1 MSKTSWQAK
10 ARYNSRAYEQ
20 ITIRVRMGT
29 RERVKLLARSMGMS
43 TNAYINHLIWQ
54 DEAYYLEVEE
64 DRRERECE
72 K

>member
-29 RERVKLLARSMGMS
+29 RERVKLLAMSKGMS
-43 TNAYINHLIWQ
+43 TNAYINSLIWQ
-54 DEAYYLEVEE
+54 DEEYYNTREE
-64 DRRERECE
+64 ECE